1 MLAGQWKARSGV
13 VEGGVCP
20 VDGVV
25 TRRTLGDGEAGG
37 DVIRDVAT
45 QSLCAVPLREMA
57 GGVAA
62 VGGLNSEIV
71 VVIDVAVR
79 TGRGGMSACQGEAG
93 DRVIE
98 GVVGPGDGVV
108 AGGTIHSR
116 EGSSGGGM
124 RGIVGGLP
132 GGKVTAGIA
141 AISGLNIQS
150 VIVVDVALSAGGD
163 FTSGSELVGVG

>member
-1 MLAGQWKARSGV
+1 MIESGV
-13 VEGGVCP
+13 GPSG
-20 VDGVV
+20 GVV
-25 TRRTLGDGEAGG
+25 TLGAERSREAGG
-37 DVIRDVAT
+37 DVIGDVSPE
-45 QSLCAVPLREMA
+45 SLRA
-57 GGVAA
+57 GPGRLVAA
-62 VGGLNSEIV
+62 VAIRICGSEIV
-71 VVIDVAVR
+71 IVVHVALSA
-79 TGRGGMSACQGEAG
+79 GRGGMSACQGEAG